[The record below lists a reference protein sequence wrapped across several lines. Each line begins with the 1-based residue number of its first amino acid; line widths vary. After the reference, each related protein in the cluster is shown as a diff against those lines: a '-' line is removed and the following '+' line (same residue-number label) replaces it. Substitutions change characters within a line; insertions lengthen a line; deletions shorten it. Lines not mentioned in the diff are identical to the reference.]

1 MKYAMLFCFGMI
13 AVMGCVVEPSSK
25 SVDDPDKPKAPR
37 TWFSPGLVTV
47 SNNPKQL
54 AEKMDESIIC
64 LKNEKNSLP
73 LNQLNKSTAVLT
85 LGGNSDGFLA
95 GITLF
100 FQPSIKCFYSKKE
113 FTASEIP
120 SADRYI
126 ISLHSDGLSN
136 ATLPDWILQVL
147 DKIPAASQRILVVFG
162 EMKALKPTELSLF
175 DALIIAPEN
184 HPEMQQRTAQKLLGA
199 LSITGK
205 ITEFQAGFS
214 PGTGLTIPAN
224 GRLSF
229 GVPEELGLASQRF
242 EKIDQIAEHGIA
254 SGAYPGC
261 QIVVAVRGKVI
272 YRKSFGN
279 YTYDKK
285 AIQVNNNSL
294 YDIASITKIAAST
307 LTAMKLNYENRLKLD
322 EHLGQYIPELTRNT
336 SYSNIVLREMMAHQ
350 AGLEPFIPF
359 YKRSLTEGI
368 PTAPWYASLK
378 SGEYSLEVANQLFLR
393 KDYKDSMYARIL
405 RNPLKEKKYVYSD
418 LCYYFMQPIFEKIT
432 GQSLDQYVKTT
443 FYEAMGL
450 QNITYKPLNFYP
462 KERIVPTEEDQYFRK
477 QLLWGY
483 VHDPGAAMLGGV
495 AGHAGIFSNAT
506 DLASIM
512 QLFLN
517 HGSYA
522 GHQFFDEAT
531 VREFTQAQFPGNKR
545 GIGFDRP
552 NAKGGGT
559 CDELASQ
566 QSFGHS
572 GFTGTLAWADPK
584 NEVVFVFL
592 SNRVHPSQDNWKLR
606 DMGIRTNIQH
616 IVYEIVE
623 EGLKN

>member
-1 MKYAMLFCFGMI
+1 MLLGVFS
-13 AVMGCVVEPSSK
+13 VMGCVVDASSRDHVAPVKPLVSSK
-25 SVDDPDKPKAPR
+25 WLSA
-37 TWFSPGLVTV
+37 TFLEASE
-47 SNNPKQL
+47 NPKLL
-54 AEKMDESIIC
+54 ALKLDESIVC
-64 LKNEKNSLP
+64 LKNES
-73 LNQLNKSTAVLT
+73 AVLPMNNVNT
-85 LGGNSDGFLA
+85 STVVLTFGGNSDAFTEGLK
-95 GITLF
+95 LF
-100 FQPSIKCFYSKKE
+100 FQPRCFSFYAKKE
-113 FTASEIP
+113 FDSGKLP
-120 SADRYI
+120 KADRYI
-126 ISLHSDGLSN
+126 VSIHHEGLNNPEIS
-136 ATLPDWILQVL
+136 DWIGSILRE
-147 DKIPAASQRILVVFG
+147 IPQAKERILVVFG
-162 EMKALKPTELSLF
+162 DAKSLNQEQISSFNALV
-175 DALIIAPEN
+175 IAPEN
-184 HPEMQQRTAQKLLGA
+184 HPKMQQRMAQKLLGA
-199 LSITGK
+199 LAVNGK
-205 ITEFQAGFS
+205 ITASKLGFA
-214 PGTGLTIPAN
+214 PGTGLTITAN

-229 GVPEELGLASQRF
+229 GVPEELGLDAKRF
-242 EKIDQIAEHGIA
+242 EKIDEIAEHGIS

-285 AIQVNNNSL
+285 ALQVNNTSL

-307 LTAMKLNYENRLKLD
+307 LTAMKLHYDNRLKLD
-322 EHLGQYIPELTRNT
+322 DRLEQYIPELTRNT
-336 SYSNIVLREMMAHQ
+336 PYNNIVIREMMAHQ
-350 AGLEPFIPF
+350 AGLEPFITF
-359 YKRSLTEGI
+359 YKNTLSKGL
-368 PTAPWYASLK
+368 PVAPWYATEGK
-378 SGEYSLEVANQLFLR
+378 GPYMLEVADQLFLR
-393 KDYKDSMYARIL
+393 MDYKDSMYARIL
-405 RNPLKEKKYVYSD
+405 RNPLKEKKFVYSD

-432 GQSLDQYVKTT
+432 GQSLDQYVKTA

-477 QLLWGY
+477 QLLWGH

-522 GHQFFDEAT
+522 GNRFFDKAT
-531 VREFTQAQFPGNKR
+531 VQEFTRAQFPGNKR

-584 NEVVFVFL
+584 NELVFVFL
-592 SNRVHPSQDNWKLR
+592 SNRVHPSQDNWKIR

-616 IVYEIVE
+616 IIYEIVN
-623 EGLKN
+623 EGRKN

>member
-1 MKYAMLFCFGMI
+1 MLFCFGMI

-54 AEKMDESIIC
+54 AEKMDESIAC
-64 LKNEKNSLP
+64 LKNGKNSLP

-229 GVPEELGLASQRF
+229 GAPEELGLESQRF

-336 SYSNIVLREMMAHQ
+336 PYSNIVLREMMAHQ

-462 KERIVPTEEDQYFRK
+462 KERIAPTEEDQYFRK
-477 QLLWGY
+477 QLLWGF

-506 DLASIM
+506 DMASIM
-512 QLFLN
+512 QLLLN

-623 EGLKN
+623 EGFKN

>member
-95 GITLF
+95 GINLF

-113 FTASEIP
+113 FAASEIP

-205 ITEFQAGFS
+205 ITEFQAGFA

-229 GVPEELGLASQRF
+229 GVPEELGLATQRF

-462 KERIVPTEEDQYFRK
+462 KERIAPTEEDQYFRK